1 MSIKN
6 TNMKFLLATLF
17 FACSLAVFAQNRI
30 TVKGK
35 IHNAE
40 NKESLTG
47 VSVGVKEVPQLG
59 SFSGDEGGY
68 SLSLQPGEYTLVFK
82 LLGYHTKELKIR
94 FDKDKSQDV
103 ELTPE
108 AVSLGEVEIS
118 AVRTDQNVKSVQS
131 GVEKLEIE
139 TMNKIPV
146 LFGERDILKTIQ
158 LLPGVQS
165 AGEGNTGFYV
175 RGGSNDQNLIMLDN
189 ATVYNPSHLFGFF
202 STFNSD
208 AVDDMTIYKGSMPA
222 QYGGRLS
229 STLDVSMRDG
239 DLKEYHATG
248 GVGLISSRLTF
259 EGPIQKEKSSF
270 IVSARRTY
278 ADALARMM
286 GVSQAKDSKLY
297 FYDLNAKL
305 SYVLSDKD
313 KLTLTAYYGKD
324 KLGVSKVAVIDWG
337 NTIAS
342 MKWNHIFD
350 AKKASATTLSYTD
363 YTYNVSVDLTTG
375 LKVASHIR
383 DFNLNQEFS
392 FYPND
397 KNAIKT
403 GFTSIYR
410 QVVPGELV
418 SKDPSKLEVTPF
430 MHRYSWENAVFATN
444 STKFTDKLE
453 VSYGLRLSAFSALGG
468 SDYYNFDKDTHQ
480 ITDTIST
487 RSGQFVKTYWNLEP
501 RLSMAFQLN
510 DVSSI
515 KAAYTRTTQ
524 NLHLI
529 STSNM
534 ANPTDRWI
542 VNTNYIKPEIANQVS
557 LGYFRNF
564 SNNMFE
570 FSAEVYYKD
579 LKNQIDFKDGA
590 DVGGKDIIETELLF
604 GKGRAYGLELFLK
617 KKFGRFNGWIGYTL
631 SRSERKIDGI
641 NDGAWYVANQDRTH
655 DVSVVGIYELN
666 KKWTLSATWVFAT
679 GNPMTFPSGKYVV
692 DGHTIYYYEG
702 RNQYRA
708 PSFHRLDLGA
718 ICTLKKT
725 KKYSSELA
733 FSLYNA
739 YGRKNAYMFDFR
751 QNVKNPELSESYMIY
766 LFSVIPSVSWNF
778 KF

>member
-1 MSIKN
+1 MYKN
-6 TNMKFLLATLF
+6 TNMRFLLATLF
-17 FACSLAVFAQNRI
+17 FIIGMSVFAQNRYTI
-30 TVKGK
+30 KGK
-35 IHNAE
+35 IYNAE
-40 NKESLTG
+40 NREFLTG
-47 VSVGVKEVPQLG
+47 VSVGVKQLPQSG
-59 SFSGDEGGY
+59 SFSEESGDY
-68 SLSLQPGEYTLVFK
+68 SLSLPAGEYNFIFK
-82 LLGYHTKELKIR
+82 LLGYNTKEVRINLDS
-94 FDKDKSQDV
+94 DKVLDI
-103 ELTPE
+103 ELSPE
-108 AVSLGEVEIS
+108 EVSLEEVEIS
-118 AVRTDQNVKSVQS
+118 AVRTDKNVKDVQS
-131 GVEKLEIE
+131 GVDKLEIE

-158 LLPGVQS
+158 LLPGVQT

-175 RGGSNDQNLIMLDN
+175 RGGSNDQNLILLDN

-208 AVDDMTIYKGSMPA
+208 AVDNMTIYKGSMPA

-239 DLKEYHATG
+239 DLKKYHAVG
-248 GVGLISSRLTF
+248 GIGLISSRLTF
-259 EGPIQKEKSSF
+259 EGPIQKERSSF
-270 IVSARRTY
+270 IFSARRTY
-278 ADALARMM
+278 ADALARAI
-286 GVSQAKDSKLY
+286 GVSQARDSKLY

-324 KLGVSKVAVIDWG
+324 KLGLSEVAIIDWG

-342 MKWNHIFD
+342 LKWNHIFN
-350 AKKASATTLSYTD
+350 AKRASTTTFSYTD

-375 LKVASHIR
+375 LKIASHIR
-383 DFNLNQEFS
+383 DLNLNQEFS

-403 GFTSIYR
+403 GFTSIYH

-430 MHRYSWENAVFATN
+430 KHRYSWENAVFATN
-444 STKFTDKLE
+444 STKFSDKLE
-453 VSYGLRLSAFSALGG
+453 VSYGLRLSSFSVLGG
-468 SDYYNFDKDTHQ
+468 SDYYNFDKDTHE

-487 RSGQFVKTYWNLEP
+487 KNGEFLKTYWNLEP
-501 RLSMAFQLN
+501 RLSIAYQLN
-510 DVSSI
+510 DVSSV
-515 KAAYTRTTQ
+515 KAAYTRTAQ

-534 ANPTDRWI
+534 TNPTDRWI
-542 VNTNYIKPEIANQVS
+542 ANTNFIKPEVANQVS

-564 SNNMFE
+564 SDNMFE

-579 LKNQIDFKDGA
+579 LRNQIDFKDGA
-590 DVGGKDIIETELLF
+590 DLGGKDIIETELLF

-617 KKFGRFNGWIGYTL
+617 KKTGRFNGWIGYTL
-631 SRSERKIDGI
+631 SKSQKRIDKI
-641 NDGAWYVANQDRTH
+641 NDGKWYAANQDRTH
-655 DVSVVGIYELN
+655 DISLVGIYDLN

-725 KKYSSELA
+725 KRYTSELA

-739 YGRKNAYMFDFR
+739 YGRKNPYMFDFR
-751 QNVKNPELSESYMIY
+751 QNVENPTLSESYKIY

>member
-1 MSIKN
+1 
-6 TNMKFLLATLF
+6 MKLLLTTLLLTF
-17 FACSLAVFAQNRI
+17 SLTIIAQKRVTI
-30 TVKGK
+30 KGK
-35 IHNAE
+35 IYNSE
-40 NKESLTG
+40 NKELLTG
-47 VSVGVKEVPQLG
+47 ASIGVKELPQLG
-59 SFSGDEGGY
+59 SFSDDSGNY
-68 SLSLQPGEYTLVFK
+68 TLSIPSGEYIFVFK
-82 LLGYHTKELKIR
+82 LLGYNTKEIKVKLDQDKI
-94 FDKDKSQDV
+94 QDV
-103 ELTPE
+103 ELIPE
-108 AVSLGEVEIS
+108 AVSLAEVEIT
-118 AVRTDQNVKSVQS
+118 AVRTDENVKSVQS
-131 GVEKLEIE
+131 GVDKLEIE
-139 TMNKIPV
+139 TINKIPV
-146 LFGERDILKTIQ
+146 LLGERDILKTLQ

-175 RGGSNDQNLIMLDN
+175 RGGSNDQNLILLDN

-239 DLKEYHATG
+239 DLKEHHVTG
-248 GVGLISSRLTF
+248 GIGLISSRLTL
-259 EGPIQKEKSSF
+259 EGPIQKERSSF

-278 ADALARMM
+278 ADALARLM

-305 SYVLSDKD
+305 SYVVSDKD

-324 KLGVSKVAVIDWG
+324 KLGVSKVAVMDWG

-342 MKWNHIFD
+342 LKWNHIFD
-350 AKKASATTLSYTD
+350 AKKASATFLSYTD

-375 LKVASHIR
+375 LNISSHIR

-392 FYPND
+392 FYPNGR
-397 KNAIKT
+397 NAIKT

-410 QVVPGELV
+410 QVIPGELV
-418 SKDPSKLEVTPF
+418 SKDPSKLDVTPF
-430 MHRYSWENAVFATN
+430 KHRNSWENALFLTN
-444 STKFTDKLE
+444 STRFTDRFEL
-453 VSYGLRLSAFSALGG
+453 SYGLRLSAFSVLGG
-468 SDYYNFDKDTHQ
+468 SDLYNFDKDTHQ
-480 ITDTIST
+480 IKDTIPT
-487 RSGQFVKTYWNLEP
+487 KSGQFVKTYWNLEP
-501 RLSMAFQLN
+501 RLSMALQLN
-510 DVSSI
+510 DVSSV

-564 SNNMFE
+564 SDNMFE

-590 DVGGKDIIETELLF
+590 DVGTKDIVETELLF

-641 NDGAWYVANQDRTH
+641 NKGGWYAANQDRTH
-655 DVSVVGIYELN
+655 DVSVVGIYNLN
-666 KKWTLSATWVFAT
+666 KKWSLSASWVFAS

-718 ICTLKKT
+718 TCILKQT
-725 KKYSSELA
+725 KKYTSELA

-739 YGRKNAYMFDFR
+739 YGRKNPYMFDFR
-751 QNVKNPELSESYMIY
+751 QNIDNPDISESYMIY
-766 LFSVIPSVSWNF
+766 LFSVIPSISWNF

>member
-1 MSIKN
+1 MRL
-6 TNMKFLLATLF
+6 LLATLIF
-17 FACSLAVFAQNRI
+17 IFSVNILAQNRPEI
-30 TVKGK
+30 QGK
-35 IHNAE
+35 VYNADT
-40 NKESLTG
+40 KEPLAG
-47 VSVGVKEVPQLG
+47 VSVGVKELPQIG
-59 SFSGDEGGY
+59 SFTEDLGNY
-68 SLSLQPGEYTLVFK
+68 SLSLPKGEYTLMFK
-82 LLGYHTKELKIR
+82 LLGFNTVEHKVKL
-94 FDKDKSQDV
+94 DKDKTLNV
-103 ELTPE
+103 ELKSGD
-108 AVSLGEVEIS
+108 VSLQEIEIS
-118 AVRTDQNVKSVQS
+118 AVRTDQNVKDVQS

-139 TMNKIPV
+139 VMNKIPV
-146 LFGERDILKTIQ
+146 LLGERDILKTIQ
-158 LLPGVQS
+158 LLPGIQT

-208 AVDDMTIYKGSMPA
+208 AVDNMTIYKGSMPA

-239 DLKEYHATG
+239 DLKDFHATG
-248 GVGLISSRLTF
+248 GIGLISSRLTL
-259 EGPIQKEKSSF
+259 EGPIQKERSSF

-278 ADALARMM
+278 ADALARLA
-286 GVSQAKDSKLY
+286 GVSQVQDSKLY

-324 KLGVSKVAVIDWG
+324 KLGLDKVAVIDWG
-337 NTIAS
+337 NAIAS
-342 MKWNHIFD
+342 LKWNHIFD
-350 AKKASATTLSYTD
+350 ASKASATTLSYTD
-363 YTYNVSVDLTTG
+363 YTYNVSVDLTAG
-375 LKVASHIR
+375 LNIASHIR

-397 KNAIKT
+397 RNAIKT
-403 GFTSIYR
+403 GFTSIYH
-410 QVVPGELV
+410 QVVPGELE

-430 MHRYSWENAVFATN
+430 HHRYSWENALFATN
-444 STKFTDKLE
+444 STKFGDNLE
-453 VSYGLRLSAFSALGG
+453 ISYGLRLSAFSVLGG
-468 SDYYNFDKDTHQ
+468 SDYYNFDKETHEL
-480 ITDTIST
+480 IDTIST
-487 RSGQFVKTYWNLEP
+487 KNGEFLKTYWNLEP
-501 RLSMAFQLN
+501 RLSVAYQLN

-515 KAAYTRTTQ
+515 KAAYTRTAQ

-542 VNTNYIKPEIANQVS
+542 ASTNFIKPEIANQVS

-564 SNNMFE
+564 SDNMFE

-617 KKFGRFNGWIGYTL
+617 KKYGRFNGWIGYTL
-631 SRSERKIDGI
+631 ARSEKKIDKI
-641 NDGAWYVANQDRTH
+641 NDGKWYAANQDRTH
-655 DVSVVGIYELN
+655 DISIVGIYDLN
-666 KKWTLSATWVFAT
+666 KKWTLSATWVFAS
-679 GNPMTFPSGKYVV
+679 GNPMTFPSGKYEV
-692 DGHTIYYYEG
+692 DGHAIYYYEG

-739 YGRKNAYMFDFR
+739 YGRKNPYMYDLR
-751 QNVKNPELSESYMIY
+751 QNKDNPNLSESYMIY
-766 LFSVIPSVSWNF
+766 LFSVIPSISWNF

>member
-1 MSIKN
+1 
-6 TNMKFLLATLF
+6 MKFLLTTLF
-17 FACSLAVFAQNRI
+17 FVLGLAVFAQKRI
-30 TVKGK
+30 TIQGK
-35 IHNAE
+35 IYNTE
-40 NKESLTG
+40 SKEMLTG
-47 VSVGVKEVPQLG
+47 VSVGIKEIPQIG
-59 SFSGDEGGY
+59 AFSNGSGDY
-68 SLSLQPGEYTLVFK
+68 SLSLQPGEYTFIFK
-82 LLGYHTKELKIR
+82 LLGFNTKEVEVRL
-94 FDKDKSQDV
+94 DKDKTLDV
-103 ELTPE
+103 ELIPE
-108 AVSLGEVEIS
+108 DVSLGEVEIS

-139 TMNKIPV
+139 TVNKIPV
-146 LFGERDILKTIQ
+146 LLGERDILKTIQ
-158 LLPGVQS
+158 LLPGIQS

-175 RGGSNDQNLIMLDN
+175 RGGSNDQNLILLDN

-208 AVDDMTIYKGSMPA
+208 AVEDMTIYKGSMPA

-239 DLKEYHATG
+239 DLKKYHTTG

-259 EGPIQKEKSSF
+259 EGPIQKERSSF

-278 ADALARMM
+278 ADALARLI

-313 KLTLTAYYGKD
+313 KLTFTAYYGKD

-363 YTYNVSVDLTTG
+363 YTYNVSIDLTTG
-375 LKVASHIR
+375 LKVSSHIR

-397 KNAIKT
+397 KNSIKA

-410 QVVPGELV
+410 QVIPGELV

-430 MHRYSWENAVFATN
+430 MHRYSWENALFATN
-444 STKFTDKLE
+444 STKFTDRLE
-453 VSYGLRLSAFSALGG
+453 VSYGLRLSTFSVLGG
-468 SDYYNFDKDTHQ
+468 SDYYNFDQDTHQ
-480 ITDTIST
+480 ITDTIPT
-487 RSGQFVKTYWNLEP
+487 KSGQFVKTYWNLEP
-501 RLSMAFQLN
+501 RLSVAFQLN
-510 DVSSI
+510 DVSSL
-515 KAAYTRTTQ
+515 KAAYTRNTQ

-542 VNTNYIKPEIANQVS
+542 VNTNYIKPEVANQVS
-557 LGYFRNF
+557 FGYFRNF
-564 SNNMFE
+564 SDNMFE

-590 DVGGKDIIETELLF
+590 DVGGKDIVETELLF

-631 SRSERKIDGI
+631 SRSERQINGI
-641 NDGAWYVANQDRTH
+641 NDGKWYAANQDRTH
-655 DVSVVGIYELN
+655 DISVVGIYDLN
-666 KKWTLSATWVFAT
+666 KKWTLSATWVFAS

-725 KKYSSELA
+725 KKYTSELA

-739 YGRKNAYMFDFR
+739 YGRKNPYMFDFR
-751 QNVKNPELSESYMIY
+751 QNIDNPDVSESYMIY
-766 LFSVIPSVSWNF
+766 LFSVIPSISWNF